1 MNAPRSNRLLVAG
14 IALAMLAACNRPAPP
29 ADPAPTAP
37 ASGPQTALGR
47 TVDRAM
53 DEARKEL
60 ATSNLDLNNTVQV
73 RSGGVFIGN
82 SSDDTRPKGE
92 ITPQGDFLVDGAPV
106 AIDEAQRRLLL
117 DYRGHV
123 LAVAET
129 GMALGVRGADLGM
142 KAAGEAI
149 RGIFSGNPD
158 QIEKKIK
165 AEAEQIKAESLRICT
180 QLQAV
185 HDGQQ
190 ALKASL
196 PAFAPYANLSEAS
209 VRKCADKT
217 EQDGGMAVFSDDA
230 ATGADDAE
238 RARIREEIRK
248 EVQAEVR
255 RQAEGS
261 TR

>member
-1 MNAPRSNRLLVAG
+1 MNAPRNRLLAAA
-14 IALAMLAACNRPAPP
+14 IAVTVLAACNRPTPPP
-29 ADPAPTAP
+29 ADPAPATP

-149 RGIFSGNPD
+149 RGIFGGNPD
-158 QIEKKIK
+158 QIEQKIK
-165 AEAEQIKAESLRICT
+165 AEAEQIKVESRRICT

-185 HDGQQ
+185 HHGQQ

-196 PAFAPYANLSEAS
+196 PAFAPYANLSEES
-209 VRKCADKT
+209 VRKCTEKT

-230 ATGADDAE
+230 ATSAADAE

-261 TR
+261 TP

>member
-1 MNAPRSNRLLVAG
+1 MNASRNRLLVAG
-14 IALAMLAACNRPAPP
+14 IALALLAACNRPAPP
-29 ADPAPTAP
+29 ADPAAADP
-37 ASGPQTALGR
+37 AHGPQTALGR

-53 DEARKEL
+53 AKAREEL
-60 ATSNLDLNNTVQV
+60 AASNLDLNNTVQV

-92 ITPQGDFLVDGAPV
+92 ITPQGDFLIDGAPV
-106 AIDEAQRRLLL
+106 AINDAQRRLLL

-158 QIEKKIK
+158 QIEQKIK
-165 AEAEQIKAESLRICT
+165 AEAEQIKTESKRICT
-180 QLQAV
+180 QLQGV
-185 HDGQQ
+185 YDGQQ

-196 PAFAPYANLSEAS
+196 PAFAPYANLTEAS

-217 EQDGGMAVFSDDA
+217 EQDGGMAVFSGDA
-230 ATGADDAE
+230 AAGADDAE
-238 RARIREEIRK
+238 RERIREEIRE
-248 EVQAEVR
+248 EVRAEVR
-255 RQAEGS
+255 RQTGRS
-261 TR
+261 TP